1 MIKEKND
8 ISFSVLHL
16 TIRSL
21 NENFQSQKNLLVELN
36 FGFKMICITKPWCS
50 DDLHTNNSFQIPN
63 YVSNH

>member
-36 FGFKMICITKPWCS
+36 FGFKMICITKP
-50 DDLHTNNSFQIPN
+50 
-63 YVSNH
+63 